1 MFGTGA
7 TYGFPCQFTITSGY
21 NDPGGGGDVNVG
33 YRLSPALGSIGS
45 PSVIEGAQI
54 TTFKN
59 VRYGGT
65 WFFDVRIGSGFAA
78 PTGSKLL
85 VQRISTGAIWVL
97 NSNSGLSWDLQLSP
111 NSPVIPVSGDSTW
124 EVKVI

>member
-21 NDPGGGGDVNVG
+21 NDPGGGGDIQCG
-33 YRLSPALGSIGS
+33 YISPSLGSITS

-59 VRYGGT
+59 VRYGTT
-65 WFFDVRIGSGFAA
+65 WFFDVRIGSGFII

-85 VQRISTGAIWVL
+85 VQRISTGVIWTL
-97 NSNSGLSWDLQLSP
+97 NRASNSSWDLQLSP
-111 NSPVIPVSGDSTW
+111 NSLVIPVSGDSTW